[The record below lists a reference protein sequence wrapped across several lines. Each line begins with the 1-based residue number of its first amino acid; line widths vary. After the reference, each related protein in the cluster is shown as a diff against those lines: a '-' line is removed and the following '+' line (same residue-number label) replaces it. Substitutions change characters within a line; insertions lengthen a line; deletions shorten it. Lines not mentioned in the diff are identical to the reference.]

1 MKHAMILVL
10 GLGFAFSTT
19 ILSFA
24 DDALKARLEK
34 LVTDA
39 QSEIDAAEPVF
50 RDEVFLQWARLT
62 FGIRHMTYIVDT
74 RNPERVLGIVTF
86 TCKVTQSDFFATK
99 KEAQVAPIKNM
110 IPQLIPCRATYEWK
124 VDRWEYLH
132 GATYVRKGDWKP
144 IPTDKPNA
152 FPQLYFNLMRNPKS
166 DGAASVDPEGNTSS
180 EEGIPGS
187 ES

>member
-1 MKHAMILVL
+1 MKYAMILVL
-10 GLGFAFSTT
+10 SVGFAFGT
-19 ILSFA
+19 ISFSFA
-24 DDALKARLEK
+24 DAALKARLEK

-39 QSEIDAAEPVF
+39 QSEIDVAEPVF

-74 RNPERVLGIVTF
+74 RNPEHILGIVTF

-132 GATYVRKGDWKP
+132 GATYVKKGDWKP
-144 IPTDKPNA
+144 IPIDKPNA
-152 FPQLYFNLMRNPKS
+152 FPQLYFNLMKNHES
-166 DGAASVDPEGNTSS
+166 NEASGEDPEGHTSS
-180 EEGIPGS
+180 QEGIPGS
-187 ES
+187 GS